1 MELFEFASQIATP
14 DYVAAKIA
22 SCELAISGSQMAVA
36 IELSIVAV
44 CAVAA
49 VAAWRKEKHGGET
62 VWSTVYFAAI
72 AVASLTAWVMFFS
85 LLGIGSGYQNLAAW
99 SNDPVTEAAA
109 KLASTL

>member
-62 VWSTVYFAAI
+62 VWAEVCWVAPIIGAI
-72 AVASLTAWVMFFS
+72 AAFSMLLSLAS
-85 LLGIGSGYQNLAAW
+85 IGTGYQTLAAW
-99 SNDPVTEAAA
+99 SNDPVTEVVTRLAA
-109 KLASTL
+109 KL